1 MTARDDILNR
11 LRENLRRRDLRFPP
25 EHPEPLTAATRMTV
39 TRAEG
44 DLPRLAERFG
54 RELETLHG
62 TYEIVGSSVEARLTV
77 INRIRNWMLEEATN
91 RKGARLHTGQEES
104 ILSWDP
110 DALPVPGLREAFA
123 DLNMHLVTP
132 AALDTP
138 EERDEV
144 RFIRYGLTGVEAAA
158 AATGS
163 MIMLAG
169 PRTSRAASLLPLRHI
184 ALIPFSRLYPTME
197 DWLAERRAAG
207 QLDRLLRESANL
219 TLITGPSKSAD
230 IEFHLT
236 LGVHGPQVVH
246 AILFED

>member
-62 TYEIVGSSVEARLTV
+62 TYEIVGSPVEARLTV

>member
-11 LRENLRRRDLRFPP
+11 LRENLARPDLRFPP
-25 EHPEPLTAATRMTV
+25 ERTEPLTAATRMTV

-62 TYEIVGSSVEARLTV
+62 SYEIVGSAVEARLTV
-77 INRIRNWMLEEATN
+77 INRIRGWMLEEAAN
-91 RKGARLHTGQEES
+91 RKGVRPHTGQEES

-123 DLNMHLVTP
+123 DLNMQLVTP
-132 AALDTP
+132 SSLDTP
-138 EERDEV
+138 EERDAI

-169 PRTSRAASLLPLRHI
+169 PQTNRVASLLPLRHI
-184 ALIPFSRLYPTME
+184 ALIPFSRVYPTIE

-207 QLDRLLRESANL
+207 QLDRLLRERANL

-236 LGVHGPQVVH
+236 LGVHGPQFVH

>member
-11 LRENLRRRDLRFPP
+11 LRETLRRPDLRFPP
-25 EHPEPLTAATRMTV
+25 AHTEPLTTAERMTV

-54 RELETLHG
+54 CELETLHG
-62 TYEIVGSSVEARLTV
+62 SYEIVGSAVEARLTV
-77 INRIRNWMLEEATN
+77 INRIRGWMLEEVAS
-91 RKGARLHTGQEES
+91 RKGARLETGQENS

-110 DALPVPGLREAFA
+110 DALPVPGLRDAFA
-123 DLNMHLVTP
+123 DLDMQLVTP
-132 AALDTP
+132 DALDTP
-138 EERDEV
+138 ESRDDV

-169 PRTSRAASLLPLRHI
+169 PRTSRIASLLPLRHI
-184 ALIPFSRLYPTME
+184 ALVPFSRLYPTIE
-197 DWLAERRAAG
+197 DWLADLRAAG

>member
-1 MTARDDILNR
+1 MIM
-11 LRENLRRRDLRFPP
+11 
-25 EHPEPLTAATRMTV
+25 EPVAA
-39 TRAEG
+39 
-44 DLPRLAERFG
+44 
-54 RELETLHG
+54 
-62 TYEIVGSSVEARLTV
+62 
-77 INRIRNWMLEEATN
+77 
-91 RKGARLHTGQEES
+91 
-104 ILSWDP
+104 
-110 DALPVPGLREAFA
+110 
-123 DLNMHLVTP
+123 

-197 DWLAERRAAG
+197 DWLAARRAAG